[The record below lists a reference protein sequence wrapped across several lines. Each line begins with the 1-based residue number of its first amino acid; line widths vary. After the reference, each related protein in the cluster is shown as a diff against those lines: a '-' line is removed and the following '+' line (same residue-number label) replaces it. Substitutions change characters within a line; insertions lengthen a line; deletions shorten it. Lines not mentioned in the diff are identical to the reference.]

1 MTDLSIVIL
10 NYNSKDFALRCVNSI
25 KKYYK
30 DNVADKKYEIFVVDN
45 ASSDVSKQIFEK
57 IKDITF
63 IPNNQNLGFSKGN
76 NTAVKKT
83 NGRYVLFLNPDTIV
97 YKDTLSKMV
106 DFMDSHK
113 DVGAAT
119 CKVLMG
125 NGKIDDAT
133 HRGFP
138 TPWNSL
144 MHFSGLSKLFPK
156 SKIFNGYQMGWLDL
170 NTTHEIDALAGA
182 FMVVRRQA
190 GEEVG
195 WWDEDYFFYGEDLD
209 FCYLLKEKGWKVYYV
224 ASASAFHHKG
234 VSAGIR
240 KESQNISTAD
250 RKTKIMVTNWRY
262 RAMKIFYDKH
272 YKQKYPFF
280 IDWII
285 KTAIELKRLKSL
297 RKIG

>member
-45 ASSDVSKQIFEK
+45 ASSDGSKQIFEK

-113 DVGAAT
+113 D
-119 CKVLMG
+119 
-125 NGKIDDAT
+125 
-133 HRGFP
+133 
-138 TPWNSL
+138 
-144 MHFSGLSKLFPK
+144 
-156 SKIFNGYQMGWLDL
+156 
-170 NTTHEIDALAGA
+170 
-182 FMVVRRQA
+182 
-190 GEEVG
+190 
-195 WWDEDYFFYGEDLD
+195 
-209 FCYLLKEKGWKVYYV
+209 
-224 ASASAFHHKG
+224 
-234 VSAGIR
+234 
-240 KESQNISTAD
+240 
-250 RKTKIMVTNWRY
+250 
-262 RAMKIFYDKH
+262 
-272 YKQKYPFF
+272 
-280 IDWII
+280 
-285 KTAIELKRLKSL
+285 
-297 RKIG
+297 